1 MPDLTDFQS
10 GDFISNTI
18 KFRYRPSKTFHG
30 GLPSLVSMHC
40 TETSLSPVMCVL
52 PQQTAPPYRSR
63 TYYPTFRM
71 HPKHRPT
78 TWFPKHLG
86 PPLVALTLCDNK
98 TIDLHGSGRSSMTYY
113 RRRCLQ
119 FFPKYREIFPAAKKE
134 HGFCC
139 IFPFSFSVFHDSAL
153 AHSRLKH
160 VKPIP
165 ASRSMSCW
173 TKITR
178 HRPYDLSIA
187 LHLYASLPVVVIS
200 ESGGSSNYQSNI
212 PGAWRV
218 FYRAHVPLHQV

>member
-10 GDFISNTI
+10 SDFISNTI

-86 PPLVALTLCDNK
+86 PPLVARTLCDNK

-119 FFPKYREIFPAAKKE
+119 FFRSTVKYFQLQRKNTVFAA
-134 HGFCC
+134 FFRSA
-139 IFPFSFSVFHDSAL
+139 FPFF
-153 AHSRLKH
+153 
-160 VKPIP
+160 
-165 ASRSMSCW
+165 M
-173 TKITR
+173 
-178 HRPYDLSIA
+178 IA
-187 LHLYASLPVVVIS
+187 LSLTLDSSTSNPSLPADRCHA
-200 ESGGSSNYQSNI
+200 G
-212 PGAWRV
+212 PR
-218 FYRAHVPLHQV
+218 